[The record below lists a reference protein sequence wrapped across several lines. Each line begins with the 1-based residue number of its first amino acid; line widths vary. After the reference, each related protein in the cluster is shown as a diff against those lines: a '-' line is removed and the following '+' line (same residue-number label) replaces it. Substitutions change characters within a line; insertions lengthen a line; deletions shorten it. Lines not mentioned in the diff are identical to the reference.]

1 MCDVRVEVFGD
12 IRQLQEVKGHLKPGI
27 LTCSELMVGI
37 YDVKVTDH
45 KTVKLHFLC
54 SFMNL
59 HFLNLDHL
67 MKRLVITPLV
77 LKL

>member
-45 KTVKLHFLC
+45 KTV
-54 SFMNL
+54 
-59 HFLNLDHL
+59 
-67 MKRLVITPLV
+67 
-77 LKL
+77 